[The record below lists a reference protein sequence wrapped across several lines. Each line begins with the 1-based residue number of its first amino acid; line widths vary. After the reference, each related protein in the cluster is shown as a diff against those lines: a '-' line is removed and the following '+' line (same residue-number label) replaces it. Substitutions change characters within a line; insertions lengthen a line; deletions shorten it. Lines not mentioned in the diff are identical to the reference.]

1 MDEQERQRSDDAEK
15 TLQSECAWVP
25 VHTSGP
31 PPEQAGRRFVWRVVV
46 RERRGVLGAIAGGLV
61 WQAAA
66 VATPLVVAR
75 AIDQGIL
82 PHDRRALLL
91 WCAALVGLGFFE
103 AAAGGVRHFY
113 AIRNRAHAD
122 AAVRDA
128 LFTRALELD
137 ARFHD
142 RVGAGELMSRAS
154 NDAELVARLLDAAG
168 HTVAYMVS
176 VVAVALI
183 LLTIDLPLAL
193 IVLLPLPLVSIGFW
207 RYSRRYGER
216 TRRLQEELGAATALA
231 EETVSGIRVAKGL
244 GAGDA
249 LNARFRT
256 ASDRVV
262 SRALDVAAVDAV
274 FLPALEALPLLGILA
289 TLWFGSHRVL
299 DGEMTLGQ
307 LTAFTLYLSILV
319 WPLRTLGQRVQTLQQ
334 AIAAATRIAEILE
347 SQPTVVETRDP
358 KALRRADALDVR
370 FENVTFGYE
379 PGRAILD
386 GFTLDIP
393 SGTSVALVGGTG
405 SGKTTAAALLARFYD
420 PQFGRVL
427 VDGIDVRELRVEDL
441 RHAVGIVFE
450 DTFLFSDT
458 VGANVGFARP
468 DASPEEIVEAAQL
481 AGAHEFVSSLPEGY
495 DTVLGERGFSL
506 SGGQRQRI
514 AIARAILADPAVLI
528 LDDATSAIDAS
539 KEHEIRAALATVME
553 GRTTLVIAHRAATI
567 ALADRVVVLEA
578 GSVAEEG
585 THAELLARSTRY
597 RRLLALE
604 AA

>member
-1 MDEQERQRSDDAEK
+1 VTVDEGERQRSD
-15 TLQSECAWVP
+15 
-25 VHTSGP
+25 
-31 PPEQAGRRFVWRVVV
+31 AGKRYVWRLVV
-46 RERRGVLGAIAGGLV
+46 REKRGVLGAIAGGLV
-61 WQAAA
+61 WQTAA
-66 VATPLVVAR
+66 VATPLIVER

-82 PHDRRALLL
+82 PHDRNALLL
-91 WCAALVGLGFFE
+91 WCGVLVAAGFFE

-168 HTVAYMVS
+168 HTVAYMLS
-176 VVAVALI
+176 VVAVAAI
-183 LLTIDLPLAL
+183 LLTIDVPLAL

-207 RYSRRYGER
+207 RYSRRYGDR
-216 TRRLQEELGAATALA
+216 TRRLQEELGTATALA

-262 SRALDVAAVDAV
+262 ARALDVAAVDAV

-334 AIAAATRIAEILE
+334 AIAAATRITEVLE
-347 SQPTVVETRDP
+347 SQPAVVEARDP
-358 KALRRADALDVR
+358 KPLPRGRALDVR
-370 FENVTFGYE
+370 FEDVTFGYE
-379 PGRAILD
+379 RGRPVLD

-441 RHAVGIVFE
+441 RHAVGLVFE

-458 VGANVGFARP
+458 VGANIGFARP
-468 DASPEEIVEAAQL
+468 DASPEEVGQAAQL
-481 AGAHEFVSSLPEGY
+481 AGAHEFVAGLPEGY

-506 SGGQRQRI
+506 SGGQRQRL

-539 KEHEIRAALATVME
+539 KEHEIRAALSTVME

-585 THAELLARSTRY
+585 THAELLRRSTRY

>member
-1 MDEQERQRSDDAEK
+1 MDEEQRQRSD
-15 TLQSECAWVP
+15 
-25 VHTSGP
+25 
-31 PPEQAGRRFVWRVVV
+31 AGKRYVWRLVV

-61 WQAAA
+61 WQGAA
-66 VATPLVVAR
+66 VATPLVVER

-82 PHDRRALLL
+82 PHDRNALLV
-91 WCAALVGLGFFE
+91 WCGVLVGVGFFE
-103 AAAGGVRHFY
+103 AAAGGVRHFF

-142 RVGAGELMSRAS
+142 RVGAGELMSRATS
-154 NDAELVARLLDAAG
+154 SASFDAAG
-168 HTVAYMVS
+168 HTVAYMLS
-176 VVAVALI
+176 VVAVAVI
-183 LLTIDLPLAL
+183 LLTIDPPLAL

-207 RYSRRYGER
+207 RYSRRYGDR
-216 TRRLQEELGAATALA
+216 TRRLQEELGATTALA

-262 SRALDVAAVDAV
+262 GRALDVAAVDAV

-334 AIAAATRIAEILE
+334 AIAAATRITEVLE
-347 SQPTVVETRDP
+347 SRPAIVEARDP
-358 KALRRADALDVR
+358 KQLPRERALDVR
-370 FENVTFGYE
+370 FEDVTFGYE
-379 PGRAILD
+379 RGRPVLD

-393 SGTSVALVGGTG
+393 AGTSVALVGGTG

-420 PQFGRVL
+420 PQFGSVL

-458 VGANVGFARP
+458 VGANIGFARP
-468 DASPEEIVEAAQL
+468 DAPPEEIVDAAQL
-481 AGAHEFVSSLPEGY
+481 AGAHEFVSGLPEGY

-539 KEHEIRAALATVME
+539 KEHEIRAALSTVME

-567 ALADRVVVLEA
+567 ALADRVVVLEGGA
-578 GSVAEEG
+578 VAEEG
-585 THAELLARSTRY
+585 THAELLSRSARY

>member
-1 MDEQERQRSDDAEK
+1 MCMGTRAHLRPTAR
-15 TLQSECAWVP
+15 T
-25 VHTSGP
+25 G
-31 PPEQAGRRFVWRVVV
+31 GRRFVWRVVV

-75 AIDQGIL
+75 AIDHGIL

-334 AIAAATRIAEILE
+334 AIAAATRIAEVLE

-427 VDGIDVRELRVEDL
+427 VDGIDVRELRVDDL

-458 VGANVGFARP
+458 VGANIAFARP
-468 DASPEEIVEAAQL
+468 DASTEEIVEAAQL

-528 LDDATSAIDAS
+528 LDDATSAVDAT

>member
-1 MDEQERQRSDDAEK
+1 VGKSVTVDEEQRQRSD
-15 TLQSECAWVP
+15 
-25 VHTSGP
+25 
-31 PPEQAGRRFVWRVVV
+31 AGKRYVWRLVV

-61 WQAAA
+61 WQGAA
-66 VATPLVVAR
+66 VATPLVVGQ

-82 PHDRRALLL
+82 PHDRNALLL
-91 WCAALVGLGFFE
+91 WCGVLVGVGFFE
-103 AAAGGVRHFY
+103 AAAGGVRHFF

-168 HTVAYMVS
+168 HTVAYMLS
-176 VVAVALI
+176 VVAVAVI
-183 LLTIDLPLAL
+183 LLTIDPPLAL

-207 RYSRRYGER
+207 RYSRRYGDR

-334 AIAAATRIAEILE
+334 AIAAATRITEVLE
-347 SQPTVVETRDP
+347 SRPAIVEARDP
-358 KALRRADALDVR
+358 KQLPRERALDVR
-370 FENVTFGYE
+370 FEDVTFGYE
-379 PGRAILD
+379 RGRPVLD

-393 SGTSVALVGGTG
+393 AGTSVALVGGTG

-420 PQFGRVL
+420 PQFGSVL

-458 VGANVGFARP
+458 VGANIGFARP
-468 DASPEEIVEAAQL
+468 DAPPEEIVDAAQL
-481 AGAHEFVSSLPEGY
+481 AGAHEFVSGLPEGY

-539 KEHEIRAALATVME
+539 KEHEIRAALSTVMQ

-578 GSVAEEG
+578 GAVAEEG
-585 THAELLARSTRY
+585 THAELLSRSARY

>member
-1 MDEQERQRSDDAEK
+1 VTVDEGERQRRDAAK
-15 TLQSECAWVP
+15 
-25 VHTSGP
+25 
-31 PPEQAGRRFVWRVVV
+31 RYVWRLVV

-66 VATPLVVAR
+66 VATPLVVER

-82 PHDRRALLL
+82 PEDRRALLL
-91 WCAALVGLGFFE
+91 WCGALVGLGFIE
-103 AAAGGVRHFY
+103 AGAGGVRHFF

-176 VVAVALI
+176 VAAVAII
-183 LLTIDLPLAL
+183 LLTIDAPLAL

-207 RYSRRYGER
+207 RYSRRYGDR
-216 TRRLQEELGAATALA
+216 TRRLQEELGATTALA

-249 LNARFRT
+249 LNARFKS

-289 TLWFGSHRVL
+289 TLWFGSHRVV
-299 DGEMTLGQ
+299 DGQMTLGQ

-334 AIAAATRIAEILE
+334 AIAAATRITEVLE
-347 SQPTVVETRDP
+347 SQPAVVEARDP
-358 KALRRADALDVR
+358 KPLPRGRALEVR
-370 FENVTFGYE
+370 FEDVSFGYE
-379 PGRAILD
+379 RGRPVLD

-393 SGTSVALVGGTG
+393 PGTSVALVGGTG
-405 SGKTTAAALLARFYD
+405 AGKTTAAALLARFYD

-427 VDGIDVRELRVEDL
+427 VDGVDVRELRVEDL

-458 VGANVGFARP
+458 AGANIGFARP
-468 DASPEEIVEAAQL
+468 DASPEEIAEAAQL
-481 AGAHEFVSSLPEGY
+481 AGAEEFVADLPEGY
-495 DTVLGERGFSL
+495 DTVLGERGYSL
-506 SGGQRQRI
+506 SGGQRQRL

-539 KEHEIRAALATVME
+539 KEHEIRAALSTVME

-578 GSVAEEG
+578 GSVAEQG
-585 THAELLARSTRY
+585 THAELLRRSTRY

>member
-1 MDEQERQRSDDAEK
+1 MDEGERQRRDAAK
-15 TLQSECAWVP
+15 
-25 VHTSGP
+25 
-31 PPEQAGRRFVWRVVV
+31 RYVWRLVV

-66 VATPLVVAR
+66 VTTPLVVER

-82 PHDRRALLL
+82 PEDRRALLF
-91 WCAALVGLGFFE
+91 WCGALVGLGFLE
-103 AAAGGVRHFY
+103 AAAGGVRHFF

-176 VVAVALI
+176 VVAVAVI
-183 LLTIDLPLAL
+183 LLTIDAPLAL

-207 RYSRRYGER
+207 RYSRRYGDR
-216 TRRLQEELGAATALA
+216 TRRLQEELGATTALA

-299 DGEMTLGQ
+299 DGQMTLGQ

-334 AIAAATRIAEILE
+334 AIAAATRITEVLE
-347 SQPTVVETRDP
+347 SQPAVVEARDP
-358 KALRRADALDVR
+358 KRLPRGRALEVR
-370 FENVTFGYE
+370 FEDVSFGYE
-379 PGRAILD
+379 RGRPVLD
-386 GFTLDIP
+386 GFTLDMP
-393 SGTSVALVGGTG
+393 PGTSVALVGGTG

-427 VDGIDVRELRVEDL
+427 VDGVDVRELRVEDL

-458 VGANVGFARP
+458 VGANIGFARP
-468 DASPEEIVEAAQL
+468 DASPEEIAEAAQL
-481 AGAHEFVSSLPEGY
+481 AGAEEFVAGLPEGY
-495 DTVLGERGFSL
+495 DTVLGERGYSL
-506 SGGQRQRI
+506 SGGQRQRL

-539 KEHEIRAALATVME
+539 KEHEIRAALSTVME

-578 GSVAEEG
+578 GSVAEQG
-585 THAELLARSTRY
+585 THAELLRRSTRY